1 MALTNMKRAK
11 GKETRDYDGPVAI
24 GDEEDYPYGLQIS
37 LEKESL
43 EKLGM
48 DVSDFTIGGKV
59 DVVCQVE
66 VTRMSESAG
75 QDGDYSDVSLQIT
88 DMAMMHR
95 PVERKLKDVL
105 GAMKGE

>member
-1 MALTNMKRAK
+1 LALTNMKRAK
-11 GKETRDYDGPVAI
+11 EKTEAYDGPSI
-24 GDEEDYPYGLQIS
+24 GNEDDYPYGLQIS
-37 LEKESL
+37 LDEDSL
-43 EKLGM
+43 KKLGM
-48 DVSDFTIGGKV
+48 DVADFTIGGKI

-66 VTRMSESAG
+66 VTHMSESAG

>member
-1 MALTNMKRAK
+1 MKRAK
-11 GKETRDYDGPVAI
+11 EKAETYSEAPALGNED
-24 GDEEDYPYGLQIS
+24 DYPYGLSIS
-37 LEKESL
+37 LETESL
-43 EKLGM
+43 KKLGM

-75 QDGDYSDVSLQIT
+75 QDGAYSDVSLQIT
-88 DMAMMHR
+88 DMAMVHR